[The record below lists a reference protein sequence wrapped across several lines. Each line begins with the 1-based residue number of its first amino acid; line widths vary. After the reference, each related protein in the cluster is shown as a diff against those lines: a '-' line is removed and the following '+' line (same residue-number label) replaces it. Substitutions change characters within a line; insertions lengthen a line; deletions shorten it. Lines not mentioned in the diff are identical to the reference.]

1 MGDLYDRQLTDTNDV
16 RRLNLD
22 PVASREPP
30 NLGLMNTRYRPW
42 GQVAQRSELN
52 VDLARQDPMIRSSDD
67 WNFPTNQY
75 PGVGWL
81 GRVHR
86 GTPWQTVYMKSAVEP
101 PLEWMQWSGS
111 HETRPTNDWW
121 MVDLF
126 TTAPNENAV
135 RGLLSVNQTNTAAW
149 SAVLSGVAVLSN
161 SLPNSAVTL
170 SKGATIPAYT
180 PMFIEPASPQL
191 LTIVSNLN
199 ASRPYPPGA
208 LDTNAIRS
216 YPNMGTVLASP
227 ALTVNSP
234 FLNVQNA
241 DQARYA
247 IRDEAYERIPQQI
260 LSLLKADEPY
270 VVIYAYGQ
278 SLRPAENSLVR
289 AAGVYQGLCTN
300 YQITGEYV
308 TKTAVRFEETKGNP
322 PPNPRPNLYRAVVES
337 YNVLPPE

>member
-1 MGDLYDRQLTDTNDV
+1 
-16 RRLNLD
+16 
-22 PVASREPP
+22 
-30 NLGLMNTRYRPW
+30 
-42 GQVAQRSELN
+42 
-52 VDLARQDPMIRSSDD
+52 
-67 WNFPTNQY
+67 
-75 PGVGWL
+75 
-81 GRVHR
+81 
-86 GTPWQTVYMKSAVEP
+86 
-101 PLEWMQWSGS
+101 
-111 HETRPTNDWW
+111 
-121 MVDLF
+121 
-126 TTAPNENAV
+126 
-135 RGLLSVNQTNTAAW
+135 
-149 SAVLSGVAVLSN
+149 
-161 SLPNSAVTL
+161 VTL